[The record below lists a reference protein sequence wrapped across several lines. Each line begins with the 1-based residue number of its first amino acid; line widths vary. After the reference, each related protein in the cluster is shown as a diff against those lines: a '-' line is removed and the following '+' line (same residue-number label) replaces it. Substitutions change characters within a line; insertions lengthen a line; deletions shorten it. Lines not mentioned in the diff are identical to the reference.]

1 MHWLILRNDSQLEN
15 FEDLE
20 MFGFFQNSDIVMAS
34 FDQNNNVRLL
44 DVYKLLSKNNFT
56 TTLVHFGSVSTVPY
70 ENLFHLHPK
79 AAKRR
84 NFENKF
90 IRTAI
95 AIAYPTVY
103 TGIDDV
109 KMRHIETYARG
120 HWPLVMNMMQALNFR
135 LNMWQIDNYGW
146 DMGNGTFSGIMGLL
160 QRREVEFGI
169 TASFMRPERITLID
183 RTAETLPFKS
193 RIFFRQPPL
202 PTVTNIFIL
211 PFSRG
216 VWLCVLAFIGLSIL
230 AIAAQK
236 AVTKKSL
243 LLEGTTTVLGAL
255 CQQGHESSMNQG
267 IENISARIVFWT
279 VFLSSLF
286 LFTSHSAFIVALLQ
300 SPSHAIKT
308 IDDITKSPLQFGSQN
323 MVYNKVYFKEY
334 GATSESIR
342 RLYQKKVAPQK
353 DEDWFLDVY
362 IGMERVQHKL
372 YAFEVETH
380 AAYKYIGEHFYE
392 YEKCQIDRV
401 ELFRLPPV
409 TIPILKNSAFREIF
423 TLK

>member
-1 MHWLILRNDSQLEN
+1 MHWLILRNETQLEN
-15 FEDLE
+15 FDDLE
-20 MFGFFQNSDIVMAS
+20 SYNFLQNSDVVLTSI
-34 FDQNNNVRLL
+34 DQQNVIRLL
-44 DVYKLLSKNNFT
+44 DLYKILPKNNFT
-56 TTLVHFGSVSTVPY
+56 TSMVYYGALSEVPMDD
-70 ENLFHLHPK
+70 LFHLHPK

-84 NFENKF
+84 DFKREY
-90 IRTAI
+90 IRMAL

-103 TGIDDV
+103 TGIDDI

-120 HWPLVMNMMQALNFR
+120 HWPLVMNAMQALNFQ
-135 LNMWQIDNYGW
+135 LDMWQIDNYGW

-169 TASFMRPERITLID
+169 SASFMRPERITLID

-216 VWLCVLAFIGLSIL
+216 VWLCVLVFIVLGIISIGVQMF
-230 AIAAQK
+230 AIGRN
-236 AVTKKSL
+236 L
-243 LLEGTTTVLGAL
+243 WLEGTTIVLGAL
-255 CQQGHESSMNQG
+255 FQQGHEASANQN

-279 VFLSSLF
+279 IFLSSLF

-323 MVYNKVYFKEY
+323 MVYNKVYFKV
-334 GATSESIR
+334 S
-342 RLYQKKVAPQK
+342 
-353 DEDWFLDVY
+353 
-362 IGMERVQHKL
+362 
-372 YAFEVETH
+372 
-380 AAYKYIGEHFYE
+380 
-392 YEKCQIDRV
+392 
-401 ELFRLPPV
+401 
-409 TIPILKNSAFREIF
+409 
-423 TLK
+423 